1 MDLTTYYNLQ
11 RFLDNKTYPVGSTAE
26 QQRKIQNQSKH
37 YLQIDGILYK
47 INRRKEPT
55 TPFRVIK
62 ENEMEAILINL
73 HSNSLSGHFGFEE
86 TFQQIA
92 NRY

>member
-47 INRRKEPT
+47 INRRN
-55 TPFRVIK
+55 TP
-62 ENEMEAILINL
+62 
-73 HSNSLSGHFGFEE
+73 
-86 TFQQIA
+86 
-92 NRY
+92 

>member
-11 RFLDNKTYPVGSTAE
+11 RYLDNKTYPVGSTLE
-26 QQRKIQNQSKH
+26 EQRKIHNQAKH
-37 YLQIDGILYK
+37 FLQIDGILYK

-55 TPFRVIK
+55 TPLRVIK

-73 HSNSLSGHFGFEE
+73 HSSSLSGHFGYEG
-86 TFQQIA
+86 TYQ
-92 NRY
+92 